1 LKLVSSFPSSQEPS
15 VTSLVRP
22 RAAAAPPRR
31 LLIGSLLAGLFACGG
46 DATGP
51 SGAALPIDL
60 ASDMITLTELGATA
74 TVTATVG
81 GEPVTV
87 GLALVPDGE
96 TRWNSELAV
105 ASRASN
111 VVTATG
117 AGTIRFAVTAA
128 NGIPGEVSVSVAPNR
143 PYLIWPEGHASA
155 GPDAPLLL
163 HGFGVESLEP
173 EMLVVGEDHPSIEV
187 LDSAR
192 VHLRF
197 PPLTGATC
205 GGNTMPLVAE
215 PEGVDLIG
223 VDQQVIRPHA
233 ADRSLA
239 VGETLTLTADDADCL
254 RLGAGEYMAVF
265 YDARLIY
272 PKQPHPYVKAGEFS
286 VVVSDYSAGAP
297 TQHASMIM
305 PMARAADHDH
315 PDKADVVL
323 AGEDWP
329 GWWLLTEPA
338 EVGDTLNYTTS
349 EAPRGVVVLA
359 VVDGHQIITTPL
371 DSVVPQVTLGGIV
384 ALVEY
389 FNAQHRPWLEG
400 LYGVVPSGNNG
411 QYLINIIPMDN
422 AGVSGFAGVRSQTLR
437 IGNHIWDPRQGD
449 GGFGDAGLYWM
460 FGHEYTHSYHAGYQI
475 AQGTSGWSGTT
486 IVGRE
491 LWQVEGLADHIGYR
505 MGAERAGIQIGA
517 NQLRSEWGFLNAF
530 VRFNGQIERGYRP
543 AALKLWD
550 FADRLAAATGMTWD
564 AAHDS
569 VSLAVAHNRWGCLH
583 ELSPEDPGNCEIYD
597 GLYDMMQRNMPA
609 GWDPVDA
616 ILLFALSQAADDLT
630 DNPAVQNPH
639 FRSTGDYGTMSS
651 LEEFRM
657 VGYEGQAKEW
667 GYATGAVGRLRLGL
681 GDPGAFKLDADIEGL
696 RWKLIRVQ

>member
-1 LKLVSSFPSSQEPS
+1 
-15 VTSLVRP
+15 VTALDRS
-22 RAAAAPPRR
+22 RAFAALPLR
-31 LLIGSLLAGLFACGG
+31 LLIGLLLAGLFACGG
-46 DATGP
+46 DSTGP
-51 SGAALPIDL
+51 AGEALPIVL
-60 ASDMITLTELGATA
+60 ANDMITLTELGAKV

-87 GLALVPDGE
+87 RLDPVPDGE
-96 TRWNSELAV
+96 ARWNSALAV

-117 AGTIRFAVTAA
+117 AGTIRFAATAA
-128 NGIPGEVSVSVAPNR
+128 NAIPGEVLVSVAPNR
-143 PYLIWPEGHASA
+143 PYLIWPEGHASV

-173 EMLVVGEDHPSIEV
+173 EMLAVGEDHPLIDV

-197 PPLTGATC
+197 PALTGSTC
-205 GGNTMPLVAE
+205 GGNMMPLVAK
-215 PEGVDLIG
+215 PEDIDLIG
-223 VDQQVIRPHA
+223 EVQEVFRPHV
-233 ADRSLA
+233 ADRRLA

-297 TQHASMIM
+297 TQQASIIM
-305 PMARAADHDH
+305 PMIRAADHDH
-315 PDKADVVL
+315 PDKPDVVL

-338 EVGDTLNYTTS
+338 EVGDTLNYTRPES
-349 EAPRGVVVLA
+349 PRGVVVLA
-359 VVDGHQIITTPL
+359 VVDGHQLITTPV
-371 DSVVPQVTLGGIV
+371 DSVVPQVTLDGVI

-389 FNAQHRPWLEG
+389 FNAEHRPWLEA
-400 LYGVVPSGNNG
+400 LYGVVPSGANG
-411 QYLINIIPMDN
+411 QYLINILPMDN
-422 AGVSGFAGVRSQTLR
+422 AAVSGFANANSQTLR
-437 IGNHIWDPRQGD
+437 IGTGSWDPRPAD
-449 GGFGDAGLYWM
+449 GGFGDAGTYSVL
-460 FGHEYTHSYHAGYQI
+460 GHEYTHSYHAGYQI
-475 AQGTSGWSGTT
+475 AHGTIGGYGTRF
-486 IVGRE
+486 VGRE

-505 MGAERAGIQIGA
+505 MGAERAGIQLGA

-530 VRFNGQIERGYRP
+530 VRFNGQIESGYRP

-550 FADRLAAATGMTWD
+550 FADRLAAATGMTWQ

-583 ELSPEDPGNCEIYD
+583 EASLEDPGNCEIYD

-609 GWDPVDA
+609 GWDPVDG

-630 DNPAVQNPH
+630 DNPAIQNPH
-639 FRSTGDYGTMSS
+639 FRSTGEYGTMSS
-651 LEEFRM
+651 LVEFRM
-657 VGYEGQAKEW
+657 VGYEGRVE
-667 GYATGAVGRLRLGL
+667 GGSYATGAVGRLRLGL
-681 GDPGAFKLDADIEGL
+681 GGPGAFNLEADIEGL

>member
-1 LKLVSSFPSSQEPS
+1 
-15 VTSLVRP
+15 VTELD
-22 RAAAAPPRR
+22 RARTFAALPPR

-46 DATGP
+46 DSTGP
-51 SGAALPIDL
+51 AGEAFPIVL
-60 ASDMITLTELGATA
+60 ASDMITLTELGATV
-74 TVTATVG
+74 TVRATVG

-87 GLALVPDGE
+87 RLDPVPDGE
-96 TRWNSELAV
+96 ARWNSALAV

-128 NGIPGEVSVSVAPNR
+128 NALPGEVLVSVAPNR
-143 PYLIWPEGHASA
+143 PYLIWPEGHASV

-163 HGFGVESLEP
+163 DGFGVESLEP
-173 EMLVVGEDHPSIEV
+173 ELLTAGNDHPSIDV

-205 GGNTMPLVAE
+205 GGNMMPLVAN

-223 VDQQVIRPHA
+223 QGQQVIRPHA
-233 ADRSLA
+233 DERSLA

-272 PKQPHPYVKAGEFS
+272 PKQTHPYVKDGEFS
-286 VVVSDYSAGAP
+286 VVVSDYSAGTP
-297 TQHASMIM
+297 SQHASSIM
-305 PMARAADHDH
+305 PMIRAGDHDH
-315 PDKADVVL
+315 PDKPDVVL

-338 EVGDTLNYTTS
+338 EVGDTLNYTS
-349 EAPRGVVVLA
+349 RLRESPNGVVVLA
-359 VVDGHQIITTPL
+359 VVDGHQLITTPL
-371 DSVVPQVTLGGIV
+371 DSVVPQVTLDGVV

-389 FNAQHRPWLEG
+389 FNAEHRPWLEG
-400 LYGVVPSGNNG
+400 LYGVIPSGNNG
-411 QYLINIIPMDN
+411 QYLINIVPMDN
-422 AGVSGFAGVRSQTLR
+422 AGVSGLAGPHSQTLF
-437 IGNHIWDPRQGD
+437 IGTRIWDPHPSD
-449 GGFGDAGLYWM
+449 GGFGDAGVYWLL
-460 FGHEYTHSYHAGYQI
+460 GHEYTHSYHAAYQI
-475 AQGTSGWSGTT
+475 AQGTIGGYGPR
-486 IVGRE
+486 IVARE

-505 MGAERAGIQIGA
+505 MGAERAGIQLGG

-530 VRFNGQIERGYRP
+530 VHFNGQIERGYRP

-550 FADRLAAATGMTWD
+550 FADRLAAATGMTWE

-569 VSLAVAHNRWGCLH
+569 VSLAVAHNRWGCIH
-583 ELSPEDPGNCEIYD
+583 EISAEDPGNCEIYD
-597 GLYDMMQRNMPA
+597 GLYDMMQRKMPA
-609 GWDPVDA
+609 GWDPAEA

-630 DNPAVQNPH
+630 GNPAVQNPH
-639 FRSTGDYGTMSS
+639 FRSTGDYGTMSHMQD
-651 LEEFRM
+651 FRLIA
-657 VGYEGQAKEW
+657 YERQAW
-667 GYATGAVGRLRLGL
+667 AASFGTGAVGRMRLGL
-681 GDPGAFKLDADIEGL
+681 GGPGAFKLETDIEGL